1 MARVINKLHM
11 PELVKQRA
19 RISTIIAVEEH
30 ILDCRAQKE
39 RTASVLCR
47 LTFNEFNTGIKD
59 MYIAQLDC
67 LSQ

>member
-1 MARVINKLHM
+1 MARVINKLHI

-30 ILDCRAQKE
+30 VLDCCAQKE
-39 RTASVLCR
+39 RTASVFCR
-47 LTFNEFNTGIKD
+47 ITFNEFNTGIND

-67 LSQ
+67 LPH